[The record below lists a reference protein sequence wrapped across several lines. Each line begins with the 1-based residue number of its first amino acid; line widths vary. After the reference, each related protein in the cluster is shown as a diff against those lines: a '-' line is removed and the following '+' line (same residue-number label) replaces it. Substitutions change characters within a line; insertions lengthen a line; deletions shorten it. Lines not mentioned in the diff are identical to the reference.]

1 MGYDSRSALHYND
14 YGVDVMIWDRFAFKS
29 IYLYREPVDM
39 RKGADG
45 LAALVSVEM
54 KLEPCAPVLFI
65 FINRGRNKLKI
76 LFWENNGFWVFYKR
90 LVKHR
95 FCWPDWF
102 EEESLSLSEANV
114 DLLLQGFNL
123 NGMRAH
129 KSLDLRYSI

>member
-1 MGYDSRSALHYND
+1 
-14 YGVDVMIWDRFAFKS
+14 MIWDRLNYDS

-54 KLEPCAPVLFI
+54 NFDPCSTALFV
-65 FINRGRNKLKI
+65 FINRGRDKLKI
-76 LFWENNGFWVFYKR
+76 LFWERNGFWVFYKR
-90 LVKHR
+90 LVKQR

-102 EEESLSLSEANV
+102 ESETLSLSIEKI

-129 KSLDLRYSI
+129 KSLNLSYSL